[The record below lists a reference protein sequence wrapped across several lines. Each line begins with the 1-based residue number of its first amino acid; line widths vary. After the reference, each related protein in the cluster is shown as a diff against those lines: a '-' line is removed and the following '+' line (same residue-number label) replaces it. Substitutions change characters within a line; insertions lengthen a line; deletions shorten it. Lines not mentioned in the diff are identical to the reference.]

1 MAKRK
6 EEFEEE
12 IIINIEKNKNKKG
25 NNNKKDDKKN
35 KTSKKKTKEKKKN
48 STANKIIKIML
59 IIILILLICA
69 GIIIGKRIK
78 DNGGGVQGIVA
89 TILGH
94 DQNTLQNLEELR
106 FLVIGQSQNLTDT
119 IMVCS
124 YNPRSQKASILSIP
138 RDTYTG
144 NNKNRASAYEKI
156 NTLYQQSPEK
166 LIEEI
171 NEITG
176 LNIQYYIHIDTDGLV
191 DIVDAV
197 GGVEFDVPINMKY
210 DDTSQNLHINLK
222 EGYQLLNGNKA
233 EQLLRFRH
241 NNNGTTYPSSYGQ
254 EDIGRM
260 RTQRE
265 FIKAVIK
272 KMAKPENITKIDE
285 YITIANK
292 YVTTNFDFNA
302 LKDYAPYA
310 LSFSTDNIRTET
322 LPGASEK
329 CNGIWLYMYNKKET
343 IKLVEDMFSLEPVD
357 EVTIT
362 DGNANSNEEN
372 KQTTA
377 NNSNGNSKTS
387 SNTSSNINVSGI
399 KVEILN
405 GTENSAKLNNIKTKL
420 QKAGFKV
427 AKTGTTTST
436 TKTTIINRTNK
447 SSEVAEKLQN
457 TVGAGT
463 ISNGNDN
470 SEVDFTI
477 VIGSDY

>member
-1 MAKRK
+1 MSKGQNECNRGKNTKTKNEIKKNTGKKKVDINATKKGKVTNK
-6 EEFEEE
+6 EE
-12 IIINIEKNKNKKG
+12 IKNNTENRK
-25 NNNKKDDKKN
+25 
-35 KTSKKKTKEKKKN
+35 SKSKF
-48 STANKIIKIML
+48 SKIIKIM
-59 IIILILLICA
+59 IIVILILLICA
-69 GIIIGKRIK
+69 GILIGKRVK

-94 DQNTLQNLEELR
+94 DQSTLENLEELR
-106 FLVIGQSQNLTDT
+106 FLVLGQSQNLTDT

-138 RDTYTG
+138 RDTFTG
-144 NNKNRASAYEKI
+144 KNKNSATAYNKI
-156 NTLYQQSPEK
+156 NALYQQSPEK
-166 LIEEI
+166 LIEKI

-176 LNIQYYIHIDTDGLV
+176 LNIQYYVHIDTDGLV
-191 DIVDAV
+191 DLVNAI

-210 DDTSQNLHINLK
+210 DDSSQKLHINLK
-222 EGYQLLNGNKA
+222 AGYQKLNGEQA
-233 EQLLRFRH
+233 EQLVRFRH
-241 NNNGTTYPSSYGQ
+241 NNNGTTYPAEYGQ

-272 KMAKPENITKIDE
+272 KMAKPENINKVDD
-285 YITIANK
+285 YIEIANK
-292 YVTTNFDFNA
+292 YVTTNFNFNA

-310 LSFSTDNIRTET
+310 LSFNIENIRTET

-329 CNGIWLYMYNKKET
+329 CNGLWFYIYNKKQT
-343 IKLVEDMFSLEPVD
+343 TTLVEEMFSLEPVD

-362 DGNANSNEEN
+362 EGENETANADEKTEANSI
-372 KQTTA
+372 
-377 NNSNGNSKTS
+377 SNV
-387 SNTSSNINVSGI
+387 NVSGI

-405 GTENSAKLNNIKTKL
+405 GTDSSANLNNIKTKL
-420 QKAGFKV
+420 QKAGFKI

-447 SSEVAEKLQN
+447 SEEVAKKLQN

-470 SEVDFTI
+470 SNVDFTI
-477 VIGSDY
+477 VIGSDF